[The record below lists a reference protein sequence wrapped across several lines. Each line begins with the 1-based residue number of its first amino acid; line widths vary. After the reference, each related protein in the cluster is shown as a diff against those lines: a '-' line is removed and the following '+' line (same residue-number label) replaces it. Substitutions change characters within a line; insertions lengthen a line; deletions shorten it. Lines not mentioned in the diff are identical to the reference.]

1 MLAPSCRLAKLAGI
15 SSTALVIFA
24 ASSVISA
31 SPSSLRSAGRLLRR
45 LAGKATA
52 AHEKSVTVKRVDAF
66 MFATG
71 TIQRLRSVYVDD
83 R

>member
-45 LAGKATA
+45 LAGKASTA
-52 AHEKSVTVKRVDAF
+52 DEKSVAHRMDAF
-66 MFATG
+66 MLATE
-71 TIQRLRSVYVDD
+71 TIQRLRSVCIGDG
-83 R
+83 